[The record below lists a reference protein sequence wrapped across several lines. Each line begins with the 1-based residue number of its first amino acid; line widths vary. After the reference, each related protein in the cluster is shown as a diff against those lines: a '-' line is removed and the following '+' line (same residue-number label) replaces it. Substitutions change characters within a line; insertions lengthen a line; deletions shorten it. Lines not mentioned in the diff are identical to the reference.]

1 VEPLPGLAQGGV
13 RRAHSLRV
21 GLEGVKLQRRF
32 DACCDVLLTPYGTSS
47 RQRQL
52 TSVQGMT
59 GPASEAQPV
68 PQSAHPLGAL
78 TTYELNRYRR
88 ELERALKGLGVGVPA
103 RRLVQDKLAQ
113 VLAEQDSRARIRAD
127 RKPDL

>member
-1 VEPLPGLAQGGV
+1 
-13 RRAHSLRV
+13 
-21 GLEGVKLQRRF
+21 
-32 DACCDVLLTPYGTSS
+32 
-47 RQRQL
+47 
-52 TSVQGMT
+52 MT

-103 RRLVQDKLAQ
+103 RRLVQDKLRQ
-113 VLAEQDSRARIRAD
+113 VLASRIPGLGSGPTASPACD
-127 RKPDL
+127 HPQ

>member
-1 VEPLPGLAQGGV
+1 
-13 RRAHSLRV
+13 
-21 GLEGVKLQRRF
+21 
-32 DACCDVLLTPYGTSS
+32 
-47 RQRQL
+47 
-52 TSVQGMT
+52 MT
-59 GPASEAQPV
+59 GPASEAQPI

-113 VLAEQDSRARIRAD
+113 VLTEQNSRARIRTD
-127 RKPDL
+127 RQTDL

>member
-1 VEPLPGLAQGGV
+1 
-13 RRAHSLRV
+13 
-21 GLEGVKLQRRF
+21 
-32 DACCDVLLTPYGTSS
+32 
-47 RQRQL
+47 
-52 TSVQGMT
+52 MT

-78 TTYELNRYRR
+78 TTYELTRYRR

-113 VLAEQDSRARIRAD
+113 VLAERDVKGLYKRALAGEIPHFTGITDPYEPPLHPEVTVNSSQETPEQSLEKIWATLERLGLVCFD
-127 RKPDL
+127 RSALAH